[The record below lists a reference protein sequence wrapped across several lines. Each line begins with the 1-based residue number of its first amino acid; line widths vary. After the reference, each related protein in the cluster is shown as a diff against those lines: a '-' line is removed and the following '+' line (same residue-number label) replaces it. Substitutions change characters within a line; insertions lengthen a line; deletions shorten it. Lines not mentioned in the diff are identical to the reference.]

1 MLCFYDRGKILAA
14 HANTVGRLHAVKRL
28 RENKIFGVFLQECRP
43 FNNQSIL
50 YINKFSKYEKE
61 DALFNGIN
69 CPASIALI
77 GIHQGNS
84 MQGTYCRQ

>member
-1 MLCFYDRGKILAA
+1 
-14 HANTVGRLHAVKRL
+14 VKRP

-43 FNNQSIL
+43 FNNHSIL

-69 CPASIALI
+69 CPAFFALI

-84 MQGTYCRQ
+84 MQGTYCRQYDVS